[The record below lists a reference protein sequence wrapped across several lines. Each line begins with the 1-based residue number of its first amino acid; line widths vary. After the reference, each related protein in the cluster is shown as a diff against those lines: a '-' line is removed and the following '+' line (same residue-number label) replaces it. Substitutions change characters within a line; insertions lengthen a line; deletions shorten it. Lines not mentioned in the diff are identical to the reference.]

1 MSSLPVTLEDVQLAA
16 ARIGGAVVHTPCL
29 RSETLSRIAKA
40 DIWIKFENLQ
50 FTASFK
56 ERGALNTLLQ
66 LTPDERKRGVIAMSA
81 GNHAQGVAYHA
92 GRLGIPATIVMPSFT
107 PNTKVEHTRGHG
119 ARVVLDG
126 DTLAEAATEAHRL
139 AAAEK
144 LVFVHPYDD
153 PRIIA
158 GQGTIALEM
167 LQDVPEL
174 DTLAVPVGGGG
185 MIAGCAVAARGLKP
199 DMKVIGVESAGYSAM
214 HQLLAGEPVMVGG
227 DTIAEGIAVRDIGK
241 TPLAIARALVDCV
254 LTVDE
259 VAIERAIAL
268 SREKYCSV
276 WHSMRQDIDFTA
288 TWTFTDGQGNHSS
301 ENQAVLVHDTIPPVI
316 TCSAP
321 IVVNAAGPGGVA
333 VPFSV
338 TATDNCSVT
347 SLISVPASGS
357 NFPIGTTTVN
367 SKARDIALPTGN
379 LSTCSFTVHVKSA
392 TEQLQDLLVAVTG
405 MGPGKSL
412 ASKVQDALDAV
423 RAGNIA
429 SACSTLNDF
438 MNEVKA
444 QSGKKLTVAQANS
457 LLTDAARI
465 RAVLGC

>member
-1 MSSLPVTLEDVQLAA
+1 MSKLPVTLEDVEFAA
-16 ARIGGAVVHTPCL
+16 ARIGDAVVHTPCL

-40 DIWIKFENLQ
+40 DVWVKFENLQ

-66 LTPDERKRGVIAMSA
+66 LTDEEKKRGVIAMSA

-139 AAAEK
+139 ADAEK

-167 LQDVPEL
+167 LQDAPEI
-174 DTLAVPVGGGG
+174 DTLVAPVGGGG

-199 DMKVIGVESAGYSAM
+199 DIKIIGVETTSYSAM
-214 HQLLAGEPVMVGG
+214 YQLLAGEPVTAGG

-241 TPLAIARALVDCV
+241 TPLAIAKALLDQV

-268 SREKYCSV
+268 FLEVEKTV
-276 WHSMRQDIDFTA
+276 A
-288 TWTFTDGQGNHSS
+288 EGAG
-301 ENQAVLVHDTIPPVI
+301 
-316 TCSAP
+316 
-321 IVVNAAGPGGVA
+321 AAGLAALLAHPQHFVGRKVGLVLSGGNID
-333 VPFSV
+333 
-338 TATDNCSVT
+338 TR
-347 SLISVPASGS
+347 L
-357 NFPIGTTTVN
+357 
-367 SKARDIALPTGN
+367 
-379 LSTCSFTVHVKSA
+379 
-392 TEQLQDLLVAVTG
+392 
-405 MGPGKSL
+405 L
-412 ASKVQDALDAV
+412 ASVLLRGLV
-423 RAGNIA
+423 RDGRIVRLRLMIGDLPGQLARVSGLIGKAGGNIVEVQHQRLFGA
-429 SACSTLNDF
+429 VVAKRTELDVTVETRGRDHARELVEALSAEGFKVRVL
-438 MNEVKA
+438 EGA
-444 QSGKKLTVAQANS
+444 
-457 LLTDAARI
+457 DA
-465 RAVLGC
+465 

>member
-1 MSSLPVTLEDVQLAA
+1 MQKLPVTLEDVEFAA
-16 ARIGGAVVHTPCL
+16 ARIGDAVVHTPCL

-40 DIWIKFENLQ
+40 DVWVKFENLQ

-66 LTPDERKRGVIAMSA
+66 LTDAEKKRGVIAMSA

-119 ARVVLDG
+119 ARVVLHG

-139 AAAEK
+139 ADAGK

-167 LQDVPEL
+167 LQDAPEI
-174 DTLAVPVGGGG
+174 DTLVAPVGGGG

-199 DMKVIGVESAGYSAM
+199 DIKVIGVETTSYQAM
-214 HQLLAGEPVMVGG
+214 HQLLAGEPVTAGG

-241 TPLAIARALVDCV
+241 TPLAIAKALLDQV

-268 SREKYCSV
+268 FIEVEKTV
-276 WHSMRQDIDFTA
+276 A
-288 TWTFTDGQGNHSS
+288 EGAG
-301 ENQAVLVHDTIPPVI
+301 
-316 TCSAP
+316 
-321 IVVNAAGPGGVA
+321 AA
-333 VPFSV
+333 
-338 TATDNCSVT
+338 
-347 SLISVPASGS
+347 
-357 NFPIGTTTVN
+357 
-367 SKARDIALPTGN
+367 
-379 LSTCSFTVHVKSA
+379 
-392 TEQLQDLLVAVTG
+392 
-405 MGPGKSL
+405 SL
-412 ASKVQDALDAV
+412 AALLAHPQHFIGRKVGLV
-423 RAGNIA
+423 LSGGNIDTRLLA
-429 SACSTLNDF
+429 SVLLRGLVRDGRIVRLRLMIGDLPGQLARVSGLIGKAGGNIV
-438 MNEVKA
+438 EVQHQRLFGAVVAKRTE
-444 QSGKKLTVAQANS
+444 LDVTVETRGRDHARELVEALS
-457 LLTDAARI
+457 AEGFKVRVLEGADA
-465 RAVLGC
+465 